1 MEPNDP
7 MLQAPMAQPMDQYMM
22 PPPAPMPQAPVGIKR
37 DPDPA
42 ETAARKALVKDW
54 ENKVIRAK
62 KHWDRSFK
70 NMKEDTD
77 FYMGKQ
83 WPYHTERDD
92 RYVANLI
99 QRHVQTRVASLYA
112 KNPKA
117 VAKRRRKLDF
127 QIWNEEQSQLQEAQA
142 MNEMVMVQSGGM
154 MQSPEAMALMEDV
167 KNGFVMRSKMD
178 KVARTLEVVFH
189 YLLEHNNFKGQMKQ
203 LVRRTCVTG
212 VGFVK
217 VGYQRSVGK
226 RPEDAEKITDVKE
239 QIRVLETLIQDQQD
253 AKFDE
258 NNAKYEQMKLMLKE
272 LSEKED
278 TILDEGLVFDFP
290 QTQNIIVDPKCRQLK
305 TFIGADWVAQE
316 FILSTDEVK
325 EIYNI
330 DLGTSYTRHEKTP
343 ETWTSEKSKDD
354 DCCVC
359 RIWEIYCKRD
369 GMKYVIAEGY
379 PDFLVEPSCPEIKL
393 RRFWPF
399 YTLIFNEVESDRDIY
414 PPSDVRL
421 LKPIQLEYNLARQ
434 RLREHRNAN
443 RPLYVVPVGALN
455 ETDVKKLMDRQP
467 NEVIQLN
474 SLQPGQDVG
483 TIIQQVK
490 PVPIDAGLYDVSPLM
505 EDMFRV
511 VGSQEANLGGTT
523 GSTAT
528 EVSVAESSRMSSIG
542 SNVDDLDD
550 FLTDLCRGAGQV
562 LLTNMDPMTATKI
575 AGPGAS
581 WPVLSAQEIAEELM
595 LEVAAGSSGRPNK
608 AAEIANFERLA
619 PTILQIP
626 GIDPA
631 WFAKEAIRRMDDGL
645 DLSEAIKAAIPSI
658 VAQNAMDQAQQAAM
672 GEPALQGMNGSMNA
686 PAPAAAPGAPMGG
699 TPIPNS
705 AGVPNIP
712 TPVTYAEIPG

>member
-1 MEPNDP
+1 MEPSELPGQPIGVDP
-7 MLQAPMAQPMDQYMM
+7 MMGQMM
-22 PPPAPMPQAPVGIKR
+22 PQPQMPQALPVGIKR
-37 DPDPA
+37 EPDA
-42 ETAARKALVKDW
+42 AAKAARKALVKEW
-54 ENKVIRAK
+54 ENKITKAK
-62 KHWDRSFK
+62 KHWERPFK

-83 WPYHTERDD
+83 WPYAGERDD
-92 RYVANLI
+92 RYVANLV

-117 VAKRRRKLDF
+117 VAKRRNKLDF
-127 QIWNEEQSQLQEAQA
+127 RMWNGEQSQLQEAQA
-142 MNEMVMVQSGGM
+142 VNELTMAQTGGM
-154 MQSPEAMALMEDV
+154 QNPVSMAIMQDVQEGFAMR
-167 KNGFVMRSKMD
+167 GKMD
-178 KVARTLEVVFH
+178 KVAKTLEIVFH
-189 YLLEHNNFKGQMKQ
+189 YLLEHNNFKTQMKQ

-212 VGFVK
+212 AGFVK

-226 RPEDAEKITDVKE
+226 RPEDVEKITDIKE

-258 NNAKYEQMKLMLKE
+258 NHAKFEQMQLMLKE
-272 LSEKED
+272 LSEKQD
-278 TILDEGLVFDFP
+278 AILDEGLVFDFP
-290 QTQNIIVDPKCRQLK
+290 QTQNIIVDTRCRQLK
-305 TFIGADWVAQE
+305 GFIGAEWVAQE
-316 FILSTDEVK
+316 FLLTLDEVK
-325 EIYNI
+325 EIYQV
-330 DLGTSYTRHEKTP
+330 DLGTTYTRQEPIPQTWQADRNKED
-343 ETWTSEKSKDD
+343 ETN
-354 DCCVC
+354 VC
-359 RIWEIYCKRD
+359 RIWEIYSKRD

-393 RRFWPF
+393 KRFWPF
-399 YTLIFNEVESDRDIY
+399 FALVFNEVESDRDIY
-414 PPSDVRL
+414 PPSDIRL
-421 LKPIQLEYNLARQ
+421 LRPIQLEYNLARQ

-443 RPLYVVPVGALN
+443 RPLYVIPVGALN
-455 ETDVKKLMDRQP
+455 ESDVKKLMDRQP

-490 PVPIDAGLYDVSPLM
+490 PVPIDPTLYDVSPLM

-550 FLTDLCRGAGQV
+550 FLTELCRSAGQI
-562 LLTNMDPMTATKI
+562 LLTNMDPMTAEKI

-581 WPVLSAQEIAEELM
+581 WPTMSAQEIADELM

-619 PTILQIP
+619 PTIMQIP
-626 GIDPA
+626 GIDPS
-631 WFAKEAIRRMDDGL
+631 WFAKEAIRRLDDGL
-645 DLSEAIKAAIPSI
+645 DLTEAIKAAIPSI
-658 VAQNAMDQAQQAAM
+658 VAQNAMEQAQQTAM
-672 GEPALQGMNGSMNA
+672 GEPALQGGSGVLNT
-686 PAPAAAPGAPMGG
+686 PTPTTSAPGAPVGG
-699 TPIPNS
+699 TPIPGS
-705 AGVPNIP
+705 EQVPNIP
-712 TPVTYAEIPG
+712 TPVTYADM

>member
-1 MEPNDP
+1 M
-7 MLQAPMAQPMDQYMM
+7 MGQMM
-22 PPPAPMPQAPVGIKR
+22 PQPQILNQPPPGIKR
-37 DPDPA
+37 EPDPA
-42 ETAARKALVKDW
+42 AMAARKAFVKEW
-54 ENKVIRAK
+54 ENKIVKAK
-62 KHWDRSFK
+62 KHWERHMK

-83 WPYHTERDD
+83 WPYHGERDD
-92 RYVANLI
+92 RYVANI
-99 QRHVQTRVASLYA
+99 VQRHVQTRVASLYA

-117 VAKRRRKLDF
+117 VAKRRNKLDF

-142 MNEMVMVQSGGM
+142 INELTMAQTGGL
-154 MQSPEAMALMEDV
+154 QNPEAQALMQDV
-167 KNGFVMRSKMD
+167 QQGFMMRAKMD

-189 YLLEHNNFKGQMKQ
+189 YLLEHNNFKTQMKQ

-217 VGYQRSVGK
+217 VGYQRSMAN
-226 RPEDAEKITDVKE
+226 RPEDVEKITDIKE
-239 QIRVLETLIQDQQD
+239 QMRVLETLLLDRAD
-253 AKFDE
+253 SKFDE
-258 NNAKYEQMKLMLKE
+258 NSAKFEQMQLMMKE
-272 LSEKED
+272 LSEKEEQ
-278 TILDEGLVFDFP
+278 IVDEGLIFDFP
-290 QTQNIIVDPKCRQLK
+290 QTQNIIVDTRCRQLK
-305 TFIGADWVAQE
+305 GFVGAEWVAQE
-316 FILSTDEVK
+316 FLLTIDEVK
-325 EIYNI
+325 EIYQV
-330 DLGTSYTRHEKTP
+330 DLGTTFTRQESVPQTWQADRNREE
-343 ETWTSEKSKDD
+343 ETTT
-354 DCCVC
+354 C
-359 RIWEIYCKRD
+359 RIWEIYSKRD
-369 GMKYVIAEGY
+369 CMKYVIADGY
-379 PDFLVEPSCPEIKL
+379 PDFLVEPGAPEIKL

-399 YTLIFNEVESDRDIY
+399 FTLVFNEVESDRDIY

-421 LKPIQLEYNLARQ
+421 LRPVQLEYNLARQ

-455 ETDVKKLMDRQP
+455 ESDVKKLMDRQP

-490 PVPIDAGLYDVSPLM
+490 PVPIDPTLYDVSPLM

-550 FLTDLCRGAGQV
+550 FLSDLCRSSGQV
-562 LLTNMDPMTATKI
+562 LLTNMDPMTAQKI

-581 WPVLSAQEIAEELM
+581 WPTMSAQDIADELM

-619 PTILQIP
+619 PTIMQIP
-626 GIDPA
+626 GIDPS
-631 WFAKEAIRRMDDGL
+631 WFAKEAIRRLDDGL
-645 DLSEAIKAAIPSI
+645 DLTEAIKAAIPSI
-658 VAQNAMDQAQQAAM
+658 VAQNAMQQAQQTAM
-672 GEPALQGMNGSMNA
+672 GEPSLQGGSGAMNTPTPTTS
-686 PAPAAAPGAPMGG
+686 APGAPVGG
-699 TPIPNS
+699 TTIPGS
-705 AGVPNIP
+705 EMVPNVP
-712 TPVTYAEIPG
+712 SPVTYANMPQ

>member
-1 MEPNDP
+1 
-7 MLQAPMAQPMDQYMM
+7 
-22 PPPAPMPQAPVGIKR
+22 VTK
-37 DPDPA
+37 
-42 ETAARKALVKDW
+42 
-54 ENKVIRAK
+54 AK
-62 KHWDRSFK
+62 KHWERVIK

-83 WPYHTERDD
+83 WPYHGERDD
-92 RYVANLI
+92 RYVANI
-99 QRHVQTRVASLYA
+99 VQRHVQQRVASLYA

-117 VAKRRRKLDF
+117 VAKRRNKLDF

-142 MNEMVMVQSGGM
+142 MNELTMAQTGGM
-154 MQSPEAMALMEDV
+154 QNPAAQALMNDV
-167 KNGFVMRSKMD
+167 AQGFAMRNRMD

-189 YLLEHNNFKGQMKQ
+189 YLLEHNNFKTQMKQ

-217 VGYQRSVGK
+217 IGYQRSLGK
-226 RPEDAEKITDVKE
+226 RPEDVEKITDIKE
-239 QIRVLETLIQDQQD
+239 KIRVLETLIQDQQD

-258 NNAKYEQMKLMLKE
+258 NHAKFEQMQLMLKE
-272 LSEKED
+272 LSEQED

-290 QTQNIIVDPKCRQLK
+290 QTQSLIVDTRCRQLK
-305 TFIGADWVAQE
+305 GFIGAEWVAQE
-316 FILSTDEVK
+316 FLLTLDEVK
-325 EIYNI
+325 EIYQV
-330 DLGTSYTRHEKTP
+330 DLGTTYTRQEPVPQTWQADRNKED
-343 ETWTSEKSKDD
+343 ETN
-354 DCCVC
+354 VC
-359 RIWEIYCKRD
+359 RIWEIYSKRD
-369 GMKYVIAEGY
+369 GMKYVIADGY
-379 PDFLVEPSCPEIKL
+379 PDFLIEPGAPEIKL

-399 YTLIFNEVESDRDIY
+399 FTLVFNEVESDRDIY

-421 LKPIQLEYNLARQ
+421 LRPVQLEYNLARQ

-490 PVPIDAGLYDVSPLM
+490 PVPIDPTLYDVSPLM

-511 VGSQEANLGGTT
+511 VGAQEANLGGTT

-528 EVSVAESSRMSSIG
+528 EVSVAESSRMSSLG

-550 FLTDLCRGAGQV
+550 FLTDLCKAAGQV
-562 LLTNMDPMTATKI
+562 LLLNMDPMTATKI

-581 WPVLSAQEIAEELM
+581 WPTLSSQEVADELM
-595 LEVAAGSSGRPNK
+595 LEIAAGSSGRPNK

-619 PTILQIP
+619 PTIMQIP
-626 GIDPA
+626 GIDPS
-631 WFAKEAIRRMDDGL
+631 WFAKEAIRRLDDGL

-658 VAQNAMDQAQQAAM
+658 VAQNAMQQAQETAM
-672 GEPALQGMNGSMNA
+672 GEPSLQGLAGANNT
-686 PAPAAAPGAPMGG
+686 PTPPTAAPGAPVGGG
-699 TPIPNS
+699 TPIPGS
-705 AGVPNIP
+705 EGVPNVPAP
-712 TPVTYAEIPG
+712 TTFANMPQ

>member
-1 MEPNDP
+1 
-7 MLQAPMAQPMDQYMM
+7 MDGFMQ
-22 PPPAPMPQAPVGIKR
+22 PPPMMQQPAAPVAPVGIIR
-37 DPDPA
+37 EPDPA
-42 ETAARKALVKDW
+42 ETAARKALVREW
-54 ENKVIRAK
+54 ESKILRAK
-62 KHWDRSFK
+62 KHWDRAFK

-83 WPYHTERDD
+83 WPYATERDD
-92 RYVANLI
+92 RYVANLV

-142 MNEMVMVQSGGM
+142 INELTMAQTGG

-167 KNGFVMRSKMD
+167 KNGFLMRAKMD

-189 YLLEHNNFKGQMKQ
+189 YLLEHNNFKVQMKQ

-212 VGFVK
+212 AGYVK
-217 VGYQRSVGK
+217 VGYQRSIGK
-226 RPEDAEKITDVKE
+226 RPEDVEKITDIKE

-258 NNAKYEQMKLMLKE
+258 NNYKTEQMKLMLKE

-290 QTQNIIVDPKCRQLK
+290 QTQNIIVDPRCRQLK
-305 TFIGADWVAQE
+305 GFIGADWVCQE
-316 FILSTDEVK
+316 FIMSTDEVK
-325 EIYNI
+325 EIYQV
-330 DLGTSYTRHEKTP
+330 DLGTSYTRHEQTP
-343 ETWTSEKSKDD
+343 QAWNPEKNKDD

-359 RIWEIYCKRD
+359 RIWEIYSKRD

-393 RRFWPF
+393 KRFWPF
-399 YTLIFNEVESDRDIY
+399 FTLVFNEVESDRDIF

-421 LKPIQLEYNLARQ
+421 IKPVQLEYNLARQ

-443 RPLYVVPVGALN
+443 RPLYVVPVGSLN

-490 PVPIDAGLYDVSPLM
+490 PVPLDASLYDVSPLM

-550 FLTDLCRGAGQV
+550 FLTDLCRAAGQV
-562 LLTNMDPMTATKI
+562 LLTNMDPMTAQKI

-626 GIDPA
+626 GIDPT
-631 WFAKEAIRRMDDGL
+631 WLAKEAIRRMDDGL
-645 DLSEAIKAAIPSI
+645 DLSEAVKAAIPSI
-658 VAQNAMDQAQQAAM
+658 VAQNAMQQAQQTAM
-672 GEPALQGMNGSMNA
+672 GDPALQGVGGAMNA
-686 PAPAAAPGAPMGG
+686 PAPPAAPGAPVGG
-699 TPIPNS
+699 SPIPNS
-705 AGVPNIP
+705 EGVPNIP
-712 TPVTYAEIPG
+712 TPVTYANLPG